1 LFLQVLHLLADTNL
15 TEQDAHTRLK
25 SLVFT
30 SLGHF
35 INDGEGFLVPVIAAA
50 LATEK
55 GLTPLEVTLMFLAF
69 YASSSIL
76 SVYVGNFADKRGK
89 PGPIIA
95 VGLTLVSVGFL
106 GFSFSATYTS
116 ELLFFALVIV
126 SALLAGFGGAFY
138 HPLGASVL
146 RAAFSGKSGGKA
158 LGING
163 AFGSVGR
170 ALYPSLLV
178 LIAALVTTF
187 NALAVLAVVG
197 LFASFLI
204 WVGLK
209 ALKPATTGEQSTEGK
224 TKFRAAFTR
233 GIVTLTAVAFVRSFA
248 VIGVNSWIPMFI
260 SIQKEVGITNLLGIT
275 LTTMYA
281 SAIIGQPLFGALVDR
296 FDKRLILGLSSVG
309 SGLAIVGYLNAS
321 GVLGIALLSLFGFF
335 AFSAFPLVFS
345 LASDYT
351 PEGRSSLANSFAWG
365 LGVTGGGAVG
375 PIAIG
380 AIIGNDYA
388 NLGYAFEIMVVVI
401 LASAFMTALI
411 PKAKRSTKVSL
422 FG

>member
-1 LFLQVLHLLADTNL
+1 MTA
-15 TEQDAHTRLK
+15 QDSHTRLK

-50 LATEK
+50 LATER
-55 GLTPLEVTLMFLAF
+55 GLTPFELTLLFLAF

-89 PGPIIA
+89 PGPVIA

-106 GFSFSATYTS
+106 GFSLSATYTVG
-116 ELLFFALVIV
+116 LLFFASVIV
-126 SALLAGFGGAFY
+126 SALLTGFGGAFY

-146 RAAFSGKSGGKA
+146 RAAFPGRSGGKA

-170 ALYPSLLV
+170 AIYPSLLV
-178 LIAALVTTF
+178 LVAAVATTF
-187 NALAVLAVVG
+187 NSLAILALIG
-197 LFASFLI
+197 LFASSVI
-204 WVGLK
+204 WLGLK
-209 ALKPATTGEQSTEGK
+209 MPKTAASVKQSTERK
-224 TKFRAAFTR
+224 TNFRAALSK
-233 GIVTLTAVAFVRSFA
+233 GIVALTAVAFVRSFA
-248 VIGVNSWIPMFI
+248 LIGVNSWIPTYI
-260 SIQKEVGITNLLGIT
+260 SIQKEVGISNLLGIT
-275 LTTMYA
+275 LTIMYA
-281 SAIIGQPLFGALVDR
+281 SAIVGQPLFGVLVDR

-309 SGLAIVGYLNAS
+309 SGLSIIGYLS
-321 GVLGIALLSLFGFF
+321 TSSILQIALLSLFGLF
-335 AFSAFPLVFS
+335 AFSAFPLILS
-345 LASDYT
+345 LASDYA
-351 PEGRSSLANSFAWG
+351 PEGSSSLANSFAWG
-365 LGVTGGGAVG
+365 LGVSGGGAVG
-375 PIAIG
+375 PIAMG

-388 NLGYAFEIMVVVI
+388 HLEFAFEIMVVVV
-401 LASAFMTALI
+401 LASAFMTVLI